1 MPRNI
6 MDGHARGKLVM
17 PRITGKEVDM
27 FITGKSAFSTRKAE
41 KERAEKRPA
50 KVCMS
55 KVKPRDEVLTQ
66 ASIIQKY
73 LEKPRVK
80 LPAIASQSSRGLNN
94 EERYDLQAL
103 LRVRCFDF
111 SLQVRQMIP
120 EWTRYRSN
128 TKSST
133 SSSSCFQPRYET
145 FGGGKGIPRKGLPFV
160 MYNQN
165 NRKDD
170 PLHNVSLNDKSNVL
184 PLSSSILQGQ
194 RVNLRE
200 KYKIDTNNGIDFMWE
215 NLPNKRFY
223 SEKFRPSQQG
233 Y

>member
-1 MPRNI
+1 
-6 MDGHARGKLVM
+6 M

-27 FITGKSAFSTRKAE
+27 FITGKSAFSIRKAE

-50 KVCMS
+50 KVSIS
-55 KVKPRDEVLTQ
+55 KVKPRDDEVLTQ

-80 LPAIASQSSRGLNN
+80 LPAIAGQSSRRLNN

-133 SSSSCFQPRYET
+133 SSPSCFQPRYET

-223 SEKFRPSQQG
+223 SEKFRHSQQG

>member
-1 MPRNI
+1 
-6 MDGHARGKLVM
+6 M

-41 KERAEKRPA
+41 KERAEKVPA
-50 KVCMS
+50 KVSIS

-73 LEKPRVK
+73 LEKPRLK
-80 LPAIASQSSRGLNN
+80 LPAIAGQSSRRLNN

-133 SSSSCFQPRYET
+133 SSSSCFQRRYET
-145 FGGGKGIPRKGLPFV
+145 FGAGKGIPRKGLPFV

-170 PLHNVSLNDKSNVL
+170 PLHNVSLNDKCNVL

-200 KYKIDTNNGIDFMWE
+200 KYKINTNNENDFV
-215 NLPNKRFY
+215 NQYIKR
-223 SEKFRPSQQG
+223 KGVGKLAQ
-233 Y
+233 

>member
-1 MPRNI
+1 
-6 MDGHARGKLVM
+6 M
-17 PRITGKEVDM
+17 PRITGKEVGM
-27 FITGKSAFSTRKAE
+27 FITGKSAFSIRKAE

-50 KVCMS
+50 KVCIS

-73 LEKPRVK
+73 PEKPRVK
-80 LPAIASQSSRGLNN
+80 LPAIASQSSRRLNN

-145 FGGGKGIPRKGLPFV
+145 FGGGKGITRKGLPLV

-200 KYKIDTNNGIDFMWE
+200 KYKIDTNNENDFV
-215 NLPNKRFY
+215 NQYIKR
-223 SEKFRPSQQG
+223 KGVRKLAQ
-233 Y
+233 